1 MIALSEYLTVSA
13 LLFSIGIAGFFINR
27 KNVLSLLLCL
37 ELLLLAVSTNFI
49 AFSKFL
55 QNINGHIV
63 VLFILT
69 VAAAEAAIGL
79 SIFLLF
85 FKQKRTIDVA
95 QMNVLKG

>member
-1 MIALSEYLTVSA
+1 MIALSEYLTVSS

-55 QNINGHIV
+55 QNINGNIM

-85 FKQKRTIDVA
+85 FKQKGTIDVA
-95 QMNVLKG
+95 QMNLLKG

>member
-13 LLFSIGIAGFFINR
+13 LLFSIGLAGFFINR
-27 KNVLSLLLCL
+27 KNVLSLIMCL
-37 ELLLLAVSTNFI
+37 ELLLLAASTNFI
-49 AFSKFL
+49 AFSSFL
-55 QNINGHIV
+55 HNIEGQIM

-85 FKQKRTIDVA
+85 FKKKRTIDVT
-95 QMNVLKG
+95 QMKTLKG